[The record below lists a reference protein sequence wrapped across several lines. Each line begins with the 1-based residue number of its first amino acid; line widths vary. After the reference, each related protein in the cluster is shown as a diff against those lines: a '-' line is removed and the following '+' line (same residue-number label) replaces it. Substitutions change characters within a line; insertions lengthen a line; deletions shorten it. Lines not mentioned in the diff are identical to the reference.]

1 MSEHFEEFLVE
12 RRRRAERRRA
22 LFVGV
27 LAFACV
33 VLTVSNVL
41 LALWLSGVYRRAGED
56 AARPAASIP
65 LPEPPATLTPAST
78 PPAVETA
85 VPPAPSPPAV
95 EPEPPSLPPRTAS
108 APPRPTPPPSRA
120 SAVELPVTAEEV
132 TAAWMVRTY
141 GRDRAEVLARETLDF
156 YDARSSEAGY
166 WRRIVGRIAA
176 R

>member
-1 MSEHFEEFLVE
+1 MSEHFEEFLVA

-41 LALWLSGVYRRAGED
+41 LALWLSAVYQRAGED

-65 LPEPPATLTPAST
+65 LPPAATLTPAST
-78 PPAVETA
+78 PPAAETA
-85 VPPAPSPPAV
+85 EPPAPSPPAAV
-95 EPEPPSLPPRTAS
+95 PEPPSLPPPAVSAS
-108 APPRPTPPPSRA
+108 PLPAPLPPRA
-120 SAVELPVTAEEV
+120 STVELPVTAEEV

-141 GRDRAEVLARETLDF
+141 GRDRAEALARETLDF